1 MLLRPGAGGAHS
13 ALRPLYIAGFRRP
26 LRGKEERGTGTGR
39 EGKRREEKNE
49 GKGRRDEWSERG
61 VKSKGTEG
69 RGGKEG

>member
-13 ALRPLYIAGFRRP
+13 ALRPLAGFRRP
-26 LRGKEERGTGTGR
+26 LRGKEERGTVTGR